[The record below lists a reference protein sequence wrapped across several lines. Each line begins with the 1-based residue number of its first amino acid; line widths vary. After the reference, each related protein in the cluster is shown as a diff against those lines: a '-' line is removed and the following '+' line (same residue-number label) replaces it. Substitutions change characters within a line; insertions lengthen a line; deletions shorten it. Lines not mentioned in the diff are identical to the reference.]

1 MKKSTGSTT
10 NTLAKNTYTDLTIDF
25 TTLDMI
31 YLLKA
36 CSSLR
41 KLETLLNMLNGIDR
55 DNRVLIFLRNM
66 DSLLQDLSPLYN
78 EDRDQE
84 RALFNTILADE
95 TLGFIAKAR
104 LLMGIRE
111 DLELYESHPEQ
122 LEKDVVIDMVS
133 MRRDKSGPVI
143 SFSVDNMKSLLLAF
157 YGYRCLDDVL
167 GLLNGSSLE
176 HDIIDGLRYL
186 HTVIEG
192 ITPLYDMEYDDDEEE
207 NKAYAEVMK
216 DLDLGLSERAWRLMG
231 GKVNR

>member
-36 CSSLR
+36 YSSLR

-66 DSLLQDLSPLYN
+66 DSLLQNLSPLYN

-84 RALFNTILADE
+84 RTLFNTILADD
-95 TLGFIAKAR
+95 TIGFIAKAR

-216 DLDLGLSERAWRLMG
+216 NFDLGLSDRAWRLMG
-231 GKVNR
+231 GEADH